1 MSNAGSNPTNPL
13 KIGKYRSVFGSRRPF
28 CRILPVCLSVAFALT
43 GLNLSA
49 QPSLTPDRIKNLQ
62 LTAADLALFPQD
74 QQILAENVWEVEL
87 RTSVAG
93 SAWVKPPTVESQP
106 FALALESR
114 PLKLPRAEV
123 ELGLDWDG
131 ETVVCKTGQKAFIVT
146 SESVPGLVTFVPAYS
161 SIKLRP
167 SSKSWLDL
175 EAGESNESEVL
186 ILYRTPNASGAAF
199 TGARL
204 LGGITKGS
212 LGRFDLFKNKTFSWR
227 CMKGSVWGENS
238 DGSRKS
244 LIPEAPPIMGGPKVM
259 VISGPF
265 KTQRFVQLTPYQ
277 EISLEAVIANKSIVD
292 RFQSDKNTQAE
303 PTPIASNQRPTP
315 NRGQAAGG
323 NDSSLSPSGLA
334 ANSNFG
340 NQPASESSS
349 ETASGLGANSTFGN
363 RPASE
368 SSSETA
374 SGLAANSTFGN
385 RPANESSSETASSLA
400 ANSTFGNR
408 PASESSS
415 ETASA
420 LGANSTFGN
429 RPALEDV
436 SGESS
441 PDSSKNRA
449 SGQILWERIEVTIG
463 DTKWNVV
470 AGVTEVIEDPETG
483 SVIRLAMDNETGSA
497 EIQVE
502 KGAFQIQIPQF
513 PYSRPLLYSGQ
524 RVELS
529 WSEEANSFQIMNPSS
544 EWLAE
549 NPQDAVLIDCM
560 NGIFAFMQAG
570 ADLIY
575 NPVEA
580 PSKFLVSSSSPV
592 RIYNEELN
600 KVFILKFQVGFMK
613 NGVLYSPG
621 KEVNSEGSRAIA
633 YRWEGDNLVVITE
646 YDSPVIIGEGAGAN
660 FSPDGLFEMQITN
673 QRKNMLEFA
682 VESGKFEMIPTE
694 LVGWMFRIGAGNS
707 LQVDYNQSIGRM
719 IVKTLPGHQGVSQVK
734 LPDGSLVN
742 LESGGAISFKLKGGQ
757 VNLDFV
763 AGGGVTFETPTGF
776 ATSINGFP
784 IDVPA
789 GPDGRSM
796 SAFSASGFS
805 EFQFQVD
812 RVVQGPLSGEEP

>member
-1 MSNAGSNPTNPL
+1 MNNAGSNPTNPL
-13 KIGKYRSVFGSRRPF
+13 KIGKYRSVFGSNRPF
-28 CRILPVCLSVAFALT
+28 SRILLVCLSVAFALS
-43 GLNLSA
+43 GLDLSA
-49 QPSLTPDRIKNLQ
+49 QSSLTPDRVKNLQ

-74 QQILAENVWEVEL
+74 QQILTNAVWEVEL
-87 RTSVAG
+87 RTSITG

-114 PLKLPRAEV
+114 PMKLPRAEV

-146 SESVPGLVTFVPAYS
+146 SESVPGLITFVPAYS
-161 SIKLRP
+161 TIKLRP
-167 SSKSWLDL
+167 SAKSWLDL
-175 EAGESNESEVL
+175 EAGELNESEVL

-227 CMKGSVWGENS
+227 CVKGSVWGENS

-244 LIPEAPPIMGGPKVM
+244 LIPEVPPIMGGPKVM

-277 EISLEAVIANKSIVD
+277 EISLEAVIANKSIVNS
-292 RFQSDKNTQAE
+292 FQREKSAQTKS
-303 PTPIASNQRPTP
+303 PIASNQRPTP
-315 NRGQAAGG
+315 NG
-323 NDSSLSPSGLA
+323 DES
-334 ANSNFG
+334 ANVN
-340 NQPASESSS
+340 NPA
-349 ETASGLGANSTFGN
+349 
-363 RPASE
+363 
-368 SSSETA
+368 
-374 SGLAANSTFGN
+374 GLAANSTFGN
-385 RPANESSSETASSLA
+385 RPADESSSETASSLA

-408 PASESSS
+408 PANESSS
-415 ETASA
+415 EIASG
-420 LGANSTFGN
+420 LDANSTFGN
-429 RPALEDV
+429 RPALEEG
-436 SGESS
+436 SGDLS
-441 PDSSKNRA
+441 PDSSKNRP
-449 SGQILWERIEVTIG
+449 SGQILWERIEVAIG

-470 AGVTEVIEDPETG
+470 AGVTEVIEDQETG

-524 RVELS
+524 RVVLS
-529 WSEEANSFQIMNPSS
+529 WSVEANSLQVKNPSS

-549 NPQDAVLIDCM
+549 NPQDAVLLDCM

-682 VESGKFEMIPTE
+682 VESGKFEMIPSE
-694 LVGWMFRIGAGNS
+694 LVGWMFRIGTGNS
-707 LQVDYNQSIGRM
+707 LQVDYNQGIGRL
-719 IVKTLPGHQGVSQVK
+719 IIRTIPGHQGISQVK

-742 LESGGAISFKLKGGQ
+742 LESGGSIAFKLKGGQ

-763 AGGGVTFETPTGF
+763 AGGGVTFESPTGF
-776 ATSINGFP
+776 PTSINGFP

-796 SAFSASGFS
+796 SAFSSSGFS

-812 RVVQGPLSGEEP
+812 RVAQGPLSGEEP

>member
-1 MSNAGSNPTNPL
+1 MNNAGSNPSNPL
-13 KIGKYRSVFGSRRPF
+13 KIGKCRSVFGSNRPLS
-28 CRILPVCLSVAFALT
+28 RILLVCFSIAFILT

-49 QPSLTPDRIKNLQ
+49 QPSLTPDRVKNLQ

-74 QQILAENVWEVEL
+74 QQILTNVVWEVEL

-93 SAWVKPPTVESQP
+93 SAWIKPPTVESQP

-123 ELGLDWDG
+123 ELGLDWDE

-146 SESVPGLVTFVPAYS
+146 SESVPGLVTFVPPYS
-161 SIKLRP
+161 TIKLRP
-167 SSKSWLDL
+167 SAKSWLDI
-175 EAGESNESEVL
+175 EAGESNESEIL

-244 LIPEAPPIMGGPKVM
+244 LIPEVPPVMGGPKVM
-259 VISGPF
+259 VVSGPF

-277 EISLEAVIANKSIVD
+277 EISLEAVIANQSIVN
-292 RFQSDKNTQAE
+292 RFQRDQNTQTE
-303 PTPIASNQRPTP
+303 PTPVASSQRPSP
-315 NRGQAAGG
+315 NRGESAGV
-323 NDSSLSPSGLA
+323 NNPSGLA
-334 ANSNFG
+334 ANSTLG
-340 NQPASESSS
+340 NRPADETSS
-349 ETASGLGANSTFGN
+349 ETASALAANSTLGN
-363 RPASE
+363 RPADE
-368 SSSETA
+368 TFSETA

-385 RPANESSSETASSLA
+385 RPAMEES
-400 ANSTFGNR
+400 
-408 PASESSS
+408 
-415 ETASA
+415 
-420 LGANSTFGN
+420 
-429 RPALEDV
+429 

-441 PDSSKNRA
+441 PGVNNNRPT
-449 SGQILWERIEVTIG
+449 GQILWERIEVTIG

-502 KGAFQIQIPQF
+502 KGAFQVQIPQF

-524 RVELS
+524 RVVLS
-529 WSEEANSFQIMNPSS
+529 WSVEANSLQVKNPSS

-560 NGIFAFMQAG
+560 NGVFAFMQAG

-575 NPVEA
+575 NPVDA

-592 RIYNEELN
+592 RIYNEELD

-621 KEVNSEGSRAIA
+621 KEMNSEGSRAIA

-682 VESGKFEMIPTE
+682 VDSGKFEMIPSE
-694 LVGWMFRIGAGNS
+694 LVGWMFRIGTGNS

-719 IVKTLPGHQGVSQVK
+719 MVRTLPGHQGISQIK

-742 LESGGAISFKLKGGQ
+742 LESGGSIAFKLKGGQ

-763 AGGGVTFETPTGF
+763 AGGGVTFESPTGF

-784 IDVPA
+784 VDVPA

-796 SAFSASGFS
+796 SAFSSAGFS